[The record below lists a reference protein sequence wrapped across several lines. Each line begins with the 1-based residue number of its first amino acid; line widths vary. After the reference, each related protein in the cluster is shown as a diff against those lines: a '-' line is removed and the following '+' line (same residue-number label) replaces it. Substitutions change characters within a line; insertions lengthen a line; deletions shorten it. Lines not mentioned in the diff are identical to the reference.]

1 VLLFG
6 MRAKHREKH
15 PPLLQALPF
24 SDKEGVETTIR
35 RSSKK

>member
-6 MRAKHREKH
+6 MRVKHKEKQ
-15 PPLLQALPF
+15 PSLLQALPF
-24 SDKEGVETTIR
+24 SDKEGGEITIR